1 MSLALQSHAIV
12 DSYTLRR
19 LSASAVRFRLGRQLD
34 WRLDLMLDATGLH
47 LLSLRGLY
55 ALRAT
60 GETQT
65 LFSVVVD
72 DEGIKQISEM
82 TESPWED
89 AEIVVRT
96 EALLKIPHT
105 QTPLEVPLDLRLRD
119 YAALPSPDVDRIE
132 RERGV
137 VHTGRRRVVEMNI
150 RGKDFIP
157 DADTVV
163 PSSAAEKRIHEAAP
177 AHRRPGRTFFVE
189 GDN

>member
-60 GETQT
+60 GETHT
-65 LFSVVVD
+65 LFTIVVD
-72 DEGIKQISEM
+72 DDGMKEVSEM
-82 TESPWED
+82 IESPWDD

-119 YAALPSPDVDRIE
+119 YAALPSPDVSQIE
-132 RERGV
+132 RDNGV
-137 VHTGRRRVVEMNI
+137 TLAGRKVVEMTV
-150 RGKDFIP
+150 RGSDFIP
-157 DADTVV
+157 DEDTVL
-163 PSSAAEKRIHEAAP
+163 PSIAAEKRIHNAAP
-177 AHRRPGRTFFVE
+177 THRKPGRTFFTE
-189 GDN
+189 EAR